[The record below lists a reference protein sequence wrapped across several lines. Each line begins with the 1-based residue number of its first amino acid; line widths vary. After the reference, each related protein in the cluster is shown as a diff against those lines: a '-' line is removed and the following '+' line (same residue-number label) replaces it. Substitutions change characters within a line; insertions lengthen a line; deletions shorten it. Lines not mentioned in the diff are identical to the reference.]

1 MESFVIS
8 DITATIESQN
18 NSDIWN
24 ACRMTVLLYVINCSC
39 KLVFLEVQKVSGIHT
54 HSLSCTCA

>member
-39 KLVFLEVQKVSGIHT
+39 KVVFLEV
-54 HSLSCTCA
+54 